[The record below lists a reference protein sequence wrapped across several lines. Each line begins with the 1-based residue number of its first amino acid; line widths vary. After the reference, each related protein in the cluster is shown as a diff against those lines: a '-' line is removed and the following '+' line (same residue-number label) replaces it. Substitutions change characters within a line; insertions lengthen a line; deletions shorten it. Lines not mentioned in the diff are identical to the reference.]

1 MDEKKG
7 ALAYWKANIR
17 LILILLAIWAGVSY
31 GLGIILAPALNNIS
45 LGQLPLGFWFAQQ
58 GAMFVFVI
66 LIFVYSVLMDGVDK
80 EHDVQ
85 E

>member
-1 MDEKKG
+1 MNENKG
-7 ALAYWKANIR
+7 VAYWKANIR

-45 LGQLPLGFWFAQQ
+45 LGYLPLGFWFAQQ

-80 EHDVQ
+80 SHDVQ